1 MFLTNN
7 LYAWADEFLNIQ
19 LLQLVVFNLIF
30 EDNVYKLFHSIC
42 SVKLCF
48 VFFLS
53 LPCIGGTKK
62 TKKHTNC
69 ACFLDKQLVLM
80 SKGIFGK
87 PHFYSQ
93 QFIDWSPRMMHT
105 FPRIMYTSCFIPY
118 IKKSLCLVFFLALSC
133 IGGTKKIKKHTNF
146 LNVLDKQ
153 LVRMG

>member
-105 FPRIMYTSCFIPY
+105 KCLSFNFVRSSSVQWTFFSPEETTVCPRTHCAW
-118 IKKSLCLVFFLALSC
+118 L
-133 IGGTKKIKKHTNF
+133 
-146 LNVLDKQ
+146 
-153 LVRMG
+153 

>member
-93 QFIDWSPRMMHT
+93 QFIDWSPRMMRTNCLSFNFVRSSSVQWT
-105 FPRIMYTSCFIPY
+105 FFSPEETTVCPRTHCAW
-118 IKKSLCLVFFLALSC
+118 L
-133 IGGTKKIKKHTNF
+133 
-146 LNVLDKQ
+146 
-153 LVRMG
+153 